1 MKRLGKLMILA
12 SVLVLSMACTKEQT
26 RIGFQT
32 HCSTVDV
39 DSDGDGT
46 MESVDFTLNVDYV
59 EDVTDF
65 YDRVTLV
72 WEGMQVLEADS
83 LPVAYTTNISL
94 LYDSVYTFN
103 IKGEWSNGS
112 SSGDLN
118 IWVKDGHM
126 YYTEIVEMFDF
137 TIR

>member
-1 MKRLGKLMILA
+1 
-12 SVLVLSMACTKEQT
+12 
-26 RIGFQT
+26 
-32 HCSTVDV
+32 
-39 DSDGDGT
+39 

-112 SSGDLN
+112 SIGDLN